1 MFNQTHMEGLK
12 EASHPR
18 FQSWPWLRW
27 PGANQND
34 SYNRSDTRLQGEGE
48 DRPSSEGALSLHAA
62 TRDLDLNW
70 PCPVERS

>member
-1 MFNQTHMEGLK
+1 MFNQNHMEGLK

-18 FQSWPWLRW
+18 FQSWPWHRW

-34 SYNRSDTRLQGEGE
+34 SYNRPDTRLQGKGE
-48 DRPSSEGALSLHAA
+48 DRPSSEGVLSLHAA
-62 TRDLDLNW
+62 TRDLDSNR